1 MHHKTLNN
9 LNMDTVNISVLAGHV
24 NVVSAIHDRLS
35 TDAGNVIVMP
45 SSDNKIIV
53 KSTVN
58 K

>member
-1 MHHKTLNN
+1 
-9 LNMDTVNISVLAGHV
+9 MDTVNISVLAGHV

-53 KSTVN
+53 KSTVD

>member
-1 MHHKTLNN
+1 
-9 LNMDTVNISVLAGHV
+9 MDTVNISVLAGHV
-24 NVVSAIHDRLS
+24 NVASAIHDRLS

-53 KSTVN
+53 KSTVD